1 MNTPNQDFDSLHEDI
16 KDRVLAFMN
25 GGYTLED
32 ISQFLKD
39 SGIELDDDT
48 VKNWYE
54 AYKPRIIKPGTKT
67 KPS

>member
-25 GGYTLED
+25 GGCTLEY
-32 ISQFLKD
+32 ISQFLKY
-39 SGIELDDDT
+39 SGIELDDT

-54 AYKPRIIKPGTKT
+54 AHKPRIIKPGTKT